1 MHFYLTHGLLFP
13 FVLVSLILTLW
24 LNYLMGTY
32 IRSGAGPGCPHV
44 VGGVD
49 FWSFGLVH
57 LGGKTRRGGGG
68 LPFTEHV
75 LCPLQKCV
83 FCKKR
88 RKRNAGCC
96 VQCSHG
102 RCPTAFHVSCAQAA
116 GVMMQ
121 PDDWPFVV
129 FITCFRHKIPNLEV
143 RRHRGRVLSTGFR
156 IIFSARGQF
165 MVPSHILDRK
175 CWWVSKYEV
184 APFVVAAC
192 LGLHSPVA
200 LSFGWSVSL
209 CAFPR

>member
-1 MHFYLTHGLLFP
+1 
-13 FVLVSLILTLW
+13 
-24 LNYLMGTY
+24 MGTY
-32 IRSGAGPGCPHV
+32 IQSGAGPGCLHV
-44 VGGVD
+44 VGG
-49 FWSFGLVH
+49 FGLVIWSCAF
-57 LGGKTRRGGGG
+57 GRESKKRWGG
-68 LPFTEHV
+68 LPCTEHV
-75 LCPLQKCV
+75 LSSLQKCV

-156 IIFSARGQF
+156 LISSACGQF
-165 MVPSHILDRK
+165 MASSHILD
-175 CWWVSKYEV
+175 
-184 APFVVAAC
+184 
-192 LGLHSPVA
+192 GT
-200 LSFGWSVSL
+200 G
-209 CAFPR
+209 